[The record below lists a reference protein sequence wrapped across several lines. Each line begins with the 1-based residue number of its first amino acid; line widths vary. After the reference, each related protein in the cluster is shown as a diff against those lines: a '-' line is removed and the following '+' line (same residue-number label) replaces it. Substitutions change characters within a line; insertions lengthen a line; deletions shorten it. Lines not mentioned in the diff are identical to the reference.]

1 MLDLGLERLL
11 NLLETGRQLA
21 AGAASDGC
29 CLVGSSA
36 FLLGCATRLL
46 GRGVFVMFF
55 GCFSLP
61 NLWYKVFYDIYY
73 SFDKIR
79 PDAESLRPFW
89 FPLFVFHFGIGNT
102 IAGNTRTSALKTF
115 ISFISLNQ
123 EFFFHLSCKSLS
135 WQRGFFKQ
143 KLRRSPCICFRPWG
157 FFS

>member
-21 AGAASDGC
+21 AGAASGGCCC

-46 GRGVFVMFF
+46 GGGVFVMFLF
-55 GCFSLP
+55 VCFSLP

-102 IAGNTRTSALKTF
+102 IAGNTRT
-115 ISFISLNQ
+115 
-123 EFFFHLSCKSLS
+123 
-135 WQRGFFKQ
+135 
-143 KLRRSPCICFRPWG
+143 
-157 FFS
+157 